1 MSKKDDKNM
10 EVMNLLAGGAL
21 MRWTVGRKLSAIFT
35 LMILLIIGMSVA
47 GIVST
52 YKLSENTDAI
62 NKREI
67 PKIDR
72 INRLEKGTQN
82 ILGLTQRHIL
92 SKDSE
97 FEQKYEQQI
106 SDEKDNV
113 EGAFDS
119 YDLLLD
125 TDHEKELLS
134 EVVAVWKSYTSQIDE
149 ILAMSGGGQDQEATS
164 SSYDAI
170 ILANDM
176 QEKLQELSRLHH
188 EELEAIEKEGDMLYR
203 SVLIILSVSTII
215 ATLIAILGIRY
226 LIRTIQRP
234 IVELSSSFKQMA
246 TGDLTV
252 QPIVVKTKDEISEL
266 ARDFTYMANH
276 LREIMTD
283 LNEHVDTLAST
294 STQFATSA
302 DESSKASEQITNA
315 IIEVSEGASVQLESA
330 RSSSTIVDE
339 MAEQIHQTV
348 GSIEHVSTLAQNTS
362 ELTKEGVAVM
372 KSTVQKM
379 DDIRQSTDKTS
390 TVVNSLH
397 TKSSEIGNIVSII
410 TGIAEQTNLLA
421 LNASIEAARAGE
433 HGKGFAVV
441 AGEVG
446 KLAAQ
451 SGNAAADIRKLI
463 EEIQQEVGGAITA
476 METSKTFVGEGLS
489 MVNQTGSYFRDI
501 ETHVQEVTEQALEIA
516 AISQEVNQ
524 STERMKQLVEEVANM
539 SERTDLSA
547 QDIVAASE
555 EQSAT
560 MQEISASSTVL
571 SSMADQLKEM
581 TSQFKLQ

>member
-1 MSKKDDKNM
+1 
-10 EVMNLLAGGAL
+10 
-21 MRWTVGRKLSAIFT
+21 MRWTVRKKLSAIFIM
-35 LMILLIIGMSVA
+35 MILLIIGMSVA

-52 YKLSENTDAI
+52 FKLSENTNMI

-92 SKDSE
+92 SQNKE
-97 FEQKYEQQI
+97 FEEKYEQQI
-106 SDEKDNV
+106 TEEKENV
-113 EGAFDS
+113 EGALDS
-119 YDLLLD
+119 YDALLD
-125 TDHEKELLS
+125 AQRENELLN
-134 EVVAVWKSYTSQIDE
+134 EVEVDWKSFISQIDA
-149 ILAMSGGGQDQEATS
+149 ILALSAKDHDEEATT
-164 SSYDAI
+164 SSYEAI
-170 ILANDM
+170 ISLNAM
-176 QEKLQELSRLHH
+176 QEKLQELSKSHH
-188 EELEAIEKEGDMLYR
+188 EELAMIEEEGELLYR
-203 SVLIILSVSTII
+203 SVLIILSVST
-215 ATLIAILGIRY
+215 LVAIVVAIVGSRY

-234 IVELSSSFKQMA
+234 IVNLSTSFKQMA
-246 TGDLTV
+246 TGNLTV
-252 QPIVVKTKDEISEL
+252 EPIVVKTKDEIGDL
-266 ARDFTYMANH
+266 AGDFNYMANH

-283 LNEHVDTLAST
+283 LNNHVNTLAAT

-302 DESSKASEQITNA
+302 DESSKASEQITNS

-330 RSSSTIVDE
+330 RASSTIVDE
-339 MAEQIHQTV
+339 MTEQIHQTV
-348 GSIEHVSTLAQNTS
+348 ASIEQVSALAKNTS
-362 ELTKEGVAVM
+362 ELTREGATMM

-379 DDIRQSTDKTS
+379 DDIQQSTDTTS
-390 TVVNSLH
+390 SVVSALH
-397 TKSSEIGNIVSII
+397 TKSSEIGSIVSII
-410 TGIAEQTNLLA
+410 TSIAEQTNLLA

-476 METSKTFVGEGLS
+476 METSKTFVGEGLE
-489 MVNQTGSYFRDI
+489 MVNQTGSYFQDI
-501 ETHVQEVTEQALEIA
+501 ENHVREVTEQAVEIA
-516 AISQEVNQ
+516 AISQEVNH
-524 STERMKQLVEEVANM
+524 STERMKKLVDEVANM

-560 MQEISASSTVL
+560 MQEVSASSTVL
-571 SSMADQLKEM
+571 SSMADKLKGM
-581 TSQFKLQ
+581 TSQFKVT

>member
-1 MSKKDDKNM
+1 M

>member
-1 MSKKDDKNM
+1 
-10 EVMNLLAGGAL
+10 
-21 MRWTVGRKLSAIFT
+21 MRWTVRRKLSAIFT
-35 LMILLIIGMSVA
+35 LMIMLIIGMSVA

-52 YKLSENTDAI
+52 YKLSENTDTI
-62 NKREI
+62 NKKEI

-97 FEQKYEQQI
+97 FEEKYEQQI

-125 TDHEKELLS
+125 TKHEQELLN
-134 EVVAVWKSYTSQIDE
+134 EVVTEWKSYTSKIEE
-149 ILAMSGGGQDQEATS
+149 ILVTSAGGQDQEATTK
-164 SSYDAI
+164 SYDAI
-170 ILANDM
+170 ISANTM
-176 QEKLQELSRLHH
+176 QEKLQELSQLHYK
-188 EELEAIEKEGDMLYR
+188 ELETIEKEGDMLYR

-234 IVELSSSFKQMA
+234 IVQLSSSFKQMA

-252 QPIVVKTKDEISEL
+252 QPIEVKTKDEISEL
-266 ARDFTYMANH
+266 ASDFNYMANH

-302 DESSKASEQITNA
+302 DESSRASEQITNA
-315 IIEVSEGASVQLESA
+315 IIEVSEGASVQLDSA
-330 RSSSTIVDE
+330 RSSSTIVEE

-501 ETHVQEVTEQALEIA
+501 ETHVREVTEQAVEIA

>member
-1 MSKKDDKNM
+1 
-10 EVMNLLAGGAL
+10 
-21 MRWTVGRKLSAIFT
+21 MRWTVRRKLSAIFT
-35 LMILLIIGMSVA
+35 LMIMLIIGMSVA

-52 YKLSENTDAI
+52 NKLSENTDTI

-97 FEQKYEQQI
+97 FEEKYEQQI

-125 TDHEKELLS
+125 TKHEKELLN
-134 EVVAVWKSYTSQIDE
+134 EVVTVWKSYTSQIDE
-149 ILAMSGGGQDQEATS
+149 ILVMSAGGQDQEATTK
-164 SSYDAI
+164 SYDAI
-170 ILANDM
+170 ISANEM
-176 QEKLQELSRLHH
+176 QEKLQELSQLHH

-234 IVELSSSFKQMA
+234 IVQLSSSFKQMA

-252 QPIVVKTKDEISEL
+252 QPIEVKTKDEISEL
-266 ARDFTYMANH
+266 ASDFNYMANH

-302 DESSKASEQITNA
+302 DESTRASEQITNA
-315 IIEVSEGASVQLESA
+315 IIEVSEGASVQLDSA
-330 RSSSTIVDE
+330 RSSSAIVDE
-339 MAEQIHQTV
+339 MAEQIHQTAESV
-348 GSIEHVSTLAQNTS
+348 GQVSSLAKNTS
-362 ELTKEGVAVM
+362 ELTKEGVAMM

-379 DDIRQSTDKTS
+379 DDIRQSTDSTS

-397 TKSSEIGNIVSII
+397 QKSSEIGSIVSII

-451 SGNAAADIRKLI
+451 SGNAASDIRKLI

-501 ETHVQEVTEQALEIA
+501 ENHVQEVTEQAVEIA
-516 AISQEVNQ
+516 AISQEVNH
-524 STERMKQLVEEVANM
+524 STERMKQLVDEVATM

-571 SSMADQLKEM
+571 SSMADRLQEIV
-581 TSQFKLQ
+581 QGFKLK